1 MTKTK
6 ILLVD
11 DEPLILDLLSFHLQK
26 NNYEVCSTDNGA
38 DAIRIAQNFL
48 PDLILLDRMMPEK
61 DGLATLQ
68 ALRKNEKL
76 KHTNVIFLTAMAVE
90 SDEIEGLQE
99 GADDYLSKPIK
110 IDLLLTRIQA
120 VLRRNNKQNTIE
132 ESLIQHGSLII
143 NKAAYTVQY
152 QQQDF
157 SLAKKEFEL
166 LALMAAQPGKVFLR
180 QEILDKIWGTEV
192 IVGDRTIDVHIRK
205 IRAKLNAN
213 FIQTLKGVGYKFELP
228 KVQ

>member
-1 MTKTK
+1 MVKTK

-68 ALRKNEKL
+68 SIRKNEKL
-76 KHTNVIFLTAMAVE
+76 KHTNVIFLTAMADEVA
-90 SDEIEGLQE
+90 EIEGLKE

-120 VLRRNNKQNTIE
+120 VLRRNKKQTTTE
-132 ESLIQHGSLII
+132 EELIQHGSLVI

-152 QQQDF
+152 KQQDF
-157 SLAKKEFEL
+157 VLAKKEFEL
-166 LALMAAQPGKVFLR
+166 LALMASQPGKVFLR
-180 QEILDKIWGTEV
+180 QEILDKIWGTSV

-213 FIQTLKGVGYKFELP
+213 FIQTLKGVGYKFEL
-228 KVQ
+228 QDGQ